1 MVINRKEKVLRFYYK
16 KQETRNLLYIA
27 KEQDFMH
34 KLIDFLQ
41 IHPNEPSFW
50 PSF

>member
-27 KEQDFMH
+27 KEQ
-34 KLIDFLQ
+34 

-50 PSF
+50 PSFWIYE